1 MSVILKNIEKI
12 INGTTVLKNINLQ
25 LEYGVVYGLK
35 GKNGSGKTMLMKT
48 LCGLVIPSKGTIEI
62 DTVNLTQ
69 NKCFPESIG
78 ALIESPAFLPEY
90 TGRANLKA
98 LAQISKEQIDS
109 EEIDSAIT
117 MVGLDANDK
126 RTYRK
131 YSLGMKQRLGIAA
144 AIMGYPKIVVL
155 DEPSNALD
163 VEGIALLHTICDA
176 LKKHGCLVILS
187 CHDAQELEELSDV
200 MITITQ
206 GEVTNWR
213 DNNESA
219 T

>member
-1 MSVILKNIEKI
+1 MSIVLKNIEKT
-12 INGTTVLKNINLQ
+12 INGITVLKNINLQ
-25 LEYGVVYGLK
+25 FEYGVVYGLK

-62 DTVNLTQ
+62 DKINLTQ
-69 NKCFPESIG
+69 SKCFPESIG
-78 ALIESPAFLPEY
+78 ALIEAPAFLPEY
-90 TGRANLKA
+90 TGRGNLKA
-98 LAQISKEQIDS
+98 LAQIGKEKIET
-109 EEIDSAIT
+109 EEIDKVIT
-117 MVGLDANDK
+117 MVGLDSSDK

-163 VEGIALLHTICDA
+163 VDGIALLHTICDE
-176 LKKHGCLVILS
+176 LKKHECMVILS

-200 MITITQ
+200 IITIVQ
-206 GEVTNWR
+206 GEVTDWR
-213 DNNESA
+213 ENNESIM
-219 T
+219 